1 MKSTGIVRKLD
12 ELGRITIPIELR
24 RTLDVAERDPI
35 EIFTDEDRIIIRK
48 AVDLSD
54 FECDGNCADCPLD
67 EKGCPFDELKEEQCL
82 CPDGRAKLKKRG
94 KKRHD

>member
-1 MKSTGIVRKLD
+1 MQDKKVTATEMVMISVPLDMIVEAGIEDDSV
-12 ELGRITIPIELR
+12 
-24 RTLDVAERDPI
+24 I

-67 EKGCPFDELKEEQCL
+67 EKGCPFDELKKNSVYVPTAVQN
-82 CPDGRAKLKKRG
+82 
-94 KKRHD
+94 

>member
-1 MKSTGIVRKLD
+1 MQDKKVTATEMVMISVPLDMLMEAGIEDDSV
-12 ELGRITIPIELR
+12 
-24 RTLDVAERDPI
+24 I

-67 EKGCPFDELKEEQCL
+67 DRGCPFDELKEEQCL
-82 CPDGRAKLKKRG
+82 CPDCRAKLKKRG